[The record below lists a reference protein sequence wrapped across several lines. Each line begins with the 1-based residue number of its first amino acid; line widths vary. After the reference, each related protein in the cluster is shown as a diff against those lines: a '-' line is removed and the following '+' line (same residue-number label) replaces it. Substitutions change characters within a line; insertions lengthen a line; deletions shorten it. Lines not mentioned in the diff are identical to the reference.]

1 MPGQNY
7 RRTPKKKKRRINKR
21 RLRQLIFRLFA
32 FTVLV
37 AAGILVF
44 QFFSFR
50 KEITMEAAKGNAFD
64 PASVSRFHSNPV
76 RAGKEE
82 HDLSVPGTYYYKVKV
97 GLFTHEVKVV
107 VTDTTAPVVNVE
119 SVTVTLGT
127 KVDPQKCVS
136 KIEDASK
143 VTVTLKSEPDT
154 TKIGKQSV
162 ILVCTDAAGNTT
174 EKEVE
179 LLVSPFK
186 DELTVEAGSAKLDA
200 EDLAVTEIDPS
211 LIQSEGTIETKHVG
225 DQELAIQYDGYN
237 FISLVHV
244 VDTTDPEIE
253 VQDLVTYKT
262 AKLTGM
268 EFVKT
273 MKDATDIKATFDTEP
288 DMTSSEVQHLQITF
302 TDEGNNSVTG
312 FVNLTLSED
321 TEAPHIACP
330 DEHTISVGESIIF
343 SDLVTVT
350 DNCLDQYTLDIEK
363 GTLDVNTEGTYP
375 VKFTAT
381 DAAGNSTTREMNIIV
396 IVSAY
401 TQEQV
406 DELADVVLN
415 QIIDDSMSQ
424 AEQCRAIY
432 NWIHDNIRYINHS
445 DKGDWKKAAYEGLKN
460 REGDCYVFA
469 MTGKELLTRAGIKN
483 MDIEKI
489 PAKSRHYWSLVD
501 IGDGWLH
508 FDSCPRVVW
517 HDFCLITDAELM
529 EYSNANNLSHNY
541 DKSKYPKVN

>member
-76 RAGKEE
+76 RAGKED

-200 EDLAVTEIDPS
+200 EDLAVAEIDPS
-211 LIQSEGTIETKHVG
+211 LIQSEGTIETNHVG

-253 VQDLVTYKT
+253 VQDIVTYKT

-268 EFVKT
+268 EFIKT
-273 MKDATDIKATFDTEP
+273 MKDATDIKATFDTKP

>member
-1 MPGQNY
+1 MPGQNS

-37 AAGILVF
+37 AAGVLVF

-50 KEITMEAAKGNAFD
+50 KEITMEAAKGNVFD
-64 PASVSRFHSNPV
+64 TASVSRFHSNPV
-76 RAGKEE
+76 RIGEE
-82 HDLSVPGTYYYKVKV
+82 DYDLSVPGTYYYKVKV

-119 SVTVTLGT
+119 SVTVTVGT
-127 KVDPQKCVS
+127 KVDAQKCVS
-136 KIEDASK
+136 QVEDASK

-268 EFVKT
+268 EFIKT

-288 DMTSSEVQHLQITF
+288 DMNSSEVQHLQITF
-302 TDEGNNSVTG
+302 TDEGNNSVFG
-312 FVNLTLSED
+312 FVNLTLLDD

-469 MTGKELLTRAGIKN
+469 MTAKELLTRAGIKN